1 MDIRVISAVLMVA
14 GMQGESAPS
23 RTVGEVGKAH
33 VVRSPVV
40 MPAIMGDPKK
50 VDALSVVLALAGVED
65 GALSRVRQGGWFRLR
80 KEIGPFDCME
90 INTRARYTGGGFPNR
105 SVGVEHLMMIAQRR
119 GGTQEE
125 HIVMLRSV
133 RDLLSREIPSARF
146 VESVSDNGFCIEEK
160 TLDLVAGNWN
170 IRLSL
175 ARRASDSYIYR
186 LEMDRPAAR
195 ATRTPQSADI
205 DVDI

>member
-23 RTVGEVGKAH
+23 RGVGEVDEVH

-40 MPAIMGDPKK
+40 MPAIMGDPKRE
-50 VDALSVVLALAGVED
+50 DALSVVLALAGAED
-65 GALSRVRQGGWFRLR
+65 VALSRASQGGRYKLR
-80 KEIGPFDCME
+80 KKIGPFDRME
-90 INTRARYTGGGFPNR
+90 INTRARCEGDEFPNR
-105 SVGVEHLMMIAQRR
+105 SVGVERLMMVAQRQ
-119 GGTQEE
+119 GGTPEE
-125 HIVMLRSV
+125 HVIMLRSV

-146 VESVSDNGFCIEEK
+146 VESVSDNGSCIEER
-160 TLDLVAGNWN
+160 TFDLVAGNWN

-175 ARRASDSYIYR
+175 VRRASDSYFYC
-186 LEMDRPAAR
+186 LEMDRSSAR
-195 ATRTPQSADI
+195 ATRTPQSVDI